1 MVALWLLLMV
11 PAVAG
16 KELEMAPAA
25 TATDPGIVNS
35 VLLSDNITVLPADGA
50 TWFRVTVHVVAAPEL
65 TVAGLQ
71 AKLDTRVGAI
81 RLTVVVC
88 KEPFNVA
95 LILALWFVLNAPTVP
110 MKAAELAPTATVTD
124 EGINIRALLSDSGTV
139 VLDKAIWFKPTVQ
152 VVEAPAATEVGVQV
166 NDDKPSGAPTL
177 IVPADV
183 FVCIALPDTD
193 VLKALFTLMAVV
205 PVAVADMVTVKT
217 AIWPF

>member
-1 MVALWLLLMV
+1 
-11 PAVAG
+11 
-16 KELEMAPAA
+16 
-25 TATDPGIVNS
+25 
-35 VLLSDNITVLPADGA
+35 
-50 TWFRVTVHVVAAPEL
+50 
-65 TVAGLQ
+65 
-71 AKLDTRVGAI
+71 
-81 RLTVVVC
+81 
-88 KEPFNVA
+88 
-95 LILALWFVLNAPTVP
+95 
-110 MKAAELAPTATVTD
+110 
-124 EGINIRALLSDSGTV
+124 
-139 VLDKAIWFKPTVQ
+139 VQ